1 MTTNDSES
9 QLTRTHL
16 KWAWGAAFA
25 VTALFGFGLTPWDTI
40 GVAMG
45 EVEGVDRESLVAF
58 AAGYTLPAAAGFAL
72 IVWLAYSGAMRE
84 QSGIA
89 QVVVYSLI
97 LAGTALLCQ
106 FLGLG
111 LLPDFGRA
119 TFQSGPFYVTLPVF
133 VLSAY
138 LNSYGWGLMLTAAAI
153 GVAAGLHVGFHTERH
168 AA

>member
-1 MTTNDSES
+1 VTTNDSEP

-16 KWAWGAAFA
+16 KWAWGGAFV
-25 VTALFGFGLTPWDTI
+25 VTALFGFGLTPWETI

-45 EVEGVDRESLVAF
+45 EVDGVDRESLVAF

-72 IVWLAYSGAMRE
+72 IVWLAYSGAMRK

-89 QVVVYSLI
+89 QLVTYSLI
-97 LAGTALLCQ
+97 LVGTAALCQ

-111 LLPDFGRA
+111 LLPDFAHA
-119 TFQSGPFYVTLPVF
+119 TFQSGPFYVAIPVF

-153 GVAAGLHVGFHTERH
+153 GVAAGLHVGFRTGRQ